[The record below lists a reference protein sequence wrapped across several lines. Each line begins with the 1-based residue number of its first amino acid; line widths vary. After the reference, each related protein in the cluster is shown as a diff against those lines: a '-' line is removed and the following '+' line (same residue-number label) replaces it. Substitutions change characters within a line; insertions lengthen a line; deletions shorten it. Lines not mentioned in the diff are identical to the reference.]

1 MCLENDH
8 GQKSRAAFLSL
19 WSKGSDKTFSKV
31 ITQYLSRFS
40 DYSSLKYYNL
50 EELSTYASSDFFGFY
65 ELEEN
70 DNQCLQIKNPD
81 PEPS

>member
-8 GQKSRAAFLSL
+8 GQKNRAAFLSL
-19 WSKGSDKTFSKV
+19 SSKGLDKTFSKV

-40 DYSSLKYYNL
+40 DYSSLKYYKL
-50 EELSTYASSDFFGFY
+50 EELSTYTNSDFFEFY
-65 ELEEN
+65 GLEEN
-70 DNQCLQIKNPD
+70 ENQCLQIKNPD